1 MQTLCSAPPVI
12 CSTQDGISRNTFM
25 FSGAWCLYRSV
36 VCYQILW
43 VLQGCPMVLMSFNEL
58 NVNETITQA
67 GLTVSW
73 HFSLPGNAPEAL
85 LSEADT
91 AVTTPVIYK

>member
-1 MQTLCSAPPVI
+1 
-12 CSTQDGISRNTFM
+12 
-25 FSGAWCLYRSV
+25 
-36 VCYQILW
+36 
-43 VLQGCPMVLMSFNEL
+43 MVLMSFNEL